1 MVSLLLS
8 FYMRQTS
15 NAPYRRTSISNRM
28 KTFLFIQDS
37 RMKRKILQE
46 KNEMRCQN
54 AYEKCIT

>member
-1 MVSLLLS
+1 
-8 FYMRQTS
+8 MRQTS